1 VRGSDFLTCTSGPF
15 ESIRARVQAARDT
28 ELQRFSKIESPN
40 IVANADIRIG
50 EIRQFCKLQDEG
62 QSLMRAAT
70 TQLNL
75 SARACHRILKVA
87 WTIADLAG
95 VMKSNLLIWR
105 KDCTLRG
112 HPKLMLENQRLVLQR
127 LPR

>member
-1 VRGSDFLTCTSGPF
+1 MHV
-15 ESIRARVQAARDT
+15 
-28 ELQRFSKIESPN
+28 
-40 IVANADIRIG
+40 G
-50 EIRQFCKLQDEG
+50 EILQICKLQDEG
-62 QSLMRAAT
+62 AVLSLSKHQSLMRAAMS
-70 TQLNL
+70 QLNL
-75 SARACHRILKVA
+75 SARACHPILKVA